1 MVIVEVDRV
10 GSSLLDCPI
19 PLGVCSQRINEVDR
33 EARIRMAKKTE
44 KTASE
49 SDETR
54 LKKKVAAKVAEN
66 KSPKGDEA
74 LRSLQKR
81 LRRTQRKRRA
91 LALRK
96 KNSASQ
102 KTAAP
107 AAK

>member
-1 MVIVEVDRV
+1 
-10 GSSLLDCPI
+10 
-19 PLGVCSQRINEVDR
+19 
-33 EARIRMAKKTE
+33 MAKKTA
-44 KTASE
+44 TE

-54 LKKKVAAKVAEN
+54 LKKKVAAKLTDHKNHKE
-66 KSPKGDEA
+66 DEA
-74 LRSLQKR
+74 LRSLRKR

-96 KNSASQ
+96 KNSASK

>member
-1 MVIVEVDRV
+1 
-10 GSSLLDCPI
+10 
-19 PLGVCSQRINEVDR
+19 
-33 EARIRMAKKTE
+33 MAKKTV
-44 KTASE
+44 SE

-54 LKKKVAAKVAEN
+54 LKKKVAAKLAD
-66 KSPKGDEA
+66 PKNPKEDEA
-74 LRSLQKR
+74 LRSLRKR

-96 KNSASQ
+96 HNAASK

>member
-1 MVIVEVDRV
+1 MA
-10 GSSLLDCPI
+10 
-19 PLGVCSQRINEVDR
+19 IN
-33 EARIRMAKKTE
+33 
-44 KTASE
+44 TATE

-54 LKKKVAAKVAEN
+54 LKKKVAAKLTGHKN
-66 KSPKGDEA
+66 PKEDEA
-74 LRSLQKR
+74 LRSLRKR

-96 KNSASQ
+96 KNYASK

>member
-1 MVIVEVDRV
+1 
-10 GSSLLDCPI
+10 
-19 PLGVCSQRINEVDR
+19 
-33 EARIRMAKKTE
+33 MAK

-54 LKKKVAAKVAEN
+54 LKKKVAAKLADN
-66 KSPKGDEA
+66 KSPKEDEA

-81 LRRTQRKRRA
+81 LRRTQRKRRT

-96 KNSASQ
+96 KNSASK
-102 KTAAP
+102 KTATP

>member
-1 MVIVEVDRV
+1 MEIVEVDRA
-10 GSSLLDCPI
+10 GSSLLDCQN

-54 LKKKVAAKVAEN
+54 LKKKVAEN

-81 LRRTQRKRRA
+81 LRRAQRKRRA

-96 KNSASQ
+96 KNSTSK

-107 AAK
+107 ATK

>member
-1 MVIVEVDRV
+1 
-10 GSSLLDCPI
+10 
-19 PLGVCSQRINEVDR
+19 
-33 EARIRMAKKTE
+33 MAK

-66 KSPKGDEA
+66 KSPKSDEA

-81 LRRTQRKRRA
+81 LRRVQRKRRA

>member
-1 MVIVEVDRV
+1 
-10 GSSLLDCPI
+10 
-19 PLGVCSQRINEVDR
+19 
-33 EARIRMAKKTE
+33 MAK

-54 LKKKVAAKVAEN
+54 LKKKVAAKLTDHKRSKE
-66 KSPKGDEA
+66 DEA

-96 KNSASQ
+96 KNSASK
-102 KTAAP
+102 KTATP

>member
-1 MVIVEVDRV
+1 MEIVEVDRV
-10 GSSLLDCPI
+10 GSSLLDCRI

-44 KTASE
+44 KAASE

-54 LKKKVAAKVAEN
+54 LKKKVAEN

-81 LRRTQRKRRA
+81 LRRAQRKRRA

-96 KNSASQ
+96 KNSASK

>member
-1 MVIVEVDRV
+1 
-10 GSSLLDCPI
+10 
-19 PLGVCSQRINEVDR
+19 
-33 EARIRMAKKTE
+33 MAKKTVG
-44 KTASE
+44 E

-54 LKKKVAAKVAEN
+54 LKKKVAAKLTDH
-66 KSPKGDEA
+66 KSSKEDEA

-96 KNSASQ
+96 KNSASK

>member
-1 MVIVEVDRV
+1 
-10 GSSLLDCPI
+10 
-19 PLGVCSQRINEVDR
+19 
-33 EARIRMAKKTE
+33 MAKKTE

-54 LKKKVAAKVAEN
+54 LKKKVVAAKVAEN

-81 LRRTQRKRRA
+81 LRRAQRKRRA

-96 KNSASQ
+96 KNSTSK

-107 AAK
+107 ATK

>member
-1 MVIVEVDRV
+1 
-10 GSSLLDCPI
+10 
-19 PLGVCSQRINEVDR
+19 
-33 EARIRMAKKTE
+33 MAKKT
-44 KTASE
+44 AGE

-54 LKKKVAAKVAEN
+54 LKKKVAARATDY
-66 KSPKGDEA
+66 KSSKEDEA
-74 LRSLQKR
+74 LRSLKKR

-96 KNSASQ
+96 KNSASK